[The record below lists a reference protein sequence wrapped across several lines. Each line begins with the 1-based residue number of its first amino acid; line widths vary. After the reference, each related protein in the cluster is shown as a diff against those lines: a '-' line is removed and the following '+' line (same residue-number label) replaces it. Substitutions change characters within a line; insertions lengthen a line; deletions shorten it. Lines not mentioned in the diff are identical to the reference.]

1 MASRIS
7 RAVEGWHQRRPSTA
21 GRGSPKPRRSWKAS
35 NSGPCG
41 PRRGGCGGS
50 WTGCCRRRMR
60 GCRFP
65 RCSSGLPQMPLGT
78 DWSWRPDLWRGALL
92 EPGAVASG
100 DRTALGDGVALY
112 HDCPLGEVVVRQV
125 RNDKPEDR
133 APYGLAIDV
142 FGFKG
147 SFLSLALNLP
157 DAAVQGLKS
166 RHLVR
171 VEMVIDSDGPVRAY
185 TRLNIKH
192 GPNLAQPVSSLP
204 RGRSRQGGRVRPGL
218 CRPERQADRAGLGR
232 PDPERC
238 RDDPDRDP
246 RRGGQSPTARRAV
259 RDAG

>member
-1 MASRIS
+1 MAGRIS
-7 RAVEGWHQRRPSTA
+7 QSLEGWHQRRTEERWTRLADAAPELESHELRALRAEAQGMRRQLDRVLQAADARLSVPILTTA
-21 GRGSPKPRRSWKAS
+21 
-35 NSGPCG
+35 
-41 PRRGGCGGS
+41 
-50 WTGCCRRRMR
+50 
-60 GCRFP
+60 
-65 RCSSGLPQMPLGT
+65 LPQMPLGT
-78 DWSWRPDLWRGALL
+78 DWSWRPDLWRGALP

-157 DAAVQGLKS
+157 DAAVQGLKA

-171 VEMVIDSDGPVRAY
+171 AEMVIDSDGPVKAY
-185 TRLNIKH
+185 ARLNIKH

-204 RGRSRQGGRVRPGL
+204 EQGRNKVAEFDLAYADLNDRRIERAWVDLILNDASMTRIVIRDVVVSRRP
-218 CRPERQADRAGLGR
+218 RAEL
-232 PDPERC
+232 
-238 RDDPDRDP
+238 
-246 RRGGQSPTARRAV
+246 
-259 RDAG
+259 